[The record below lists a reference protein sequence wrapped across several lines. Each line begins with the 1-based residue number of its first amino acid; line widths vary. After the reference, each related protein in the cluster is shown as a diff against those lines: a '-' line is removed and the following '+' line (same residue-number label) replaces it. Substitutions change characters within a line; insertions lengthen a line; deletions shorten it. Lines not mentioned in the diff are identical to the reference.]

1 MRIIYLLIISLFSV
15 HSHADP
21 DWSDF
26 PELIVVSKCYID
38 NNPEN
43 GFKSCTQQDCGSL
56 RPHFHTC
63 NSVDCSKTP
72 GSPIQIGNFCQALPP
87 CNPDNYEYGNRG
99 ECVICPPPGI
109 YDNDVC
115 NTCPEGQIYSRSEG
129 RCTEILCSED
139 FEFFMGSCTR
149 KCQSGFIRNSPIIEP
164 GFYPWECVRKPPTCK
179 LDETLING
187 VCIKKPLECKKG
199 EKLIDNQCVPVDCN
213 NSIVESVNCLKDD
226 VLSSLNNLNDQSILA
241 QIINTLSNISQ
252 NLSSLNFGG
261 SDDNQGPDNS
271 NIDTS
276 EFNTDFSINE
286 IEQKTLD
293 QNIFSS
299 SAQCPANRNF
309 SLWAV
314 SYDFSFERIC
324 DSLHKLSF
332 LVMAISVLFSVNI
345 ILRK

>member
-1 MRIIYLLIISLFSV
+1 MRTLFLLIILLFSTFAY
-15 HSHADP
+15 S
-21 DWSDF
+21 SDYSDH
-26 PELIVVSKCYID
+26 PEYTVVNYCYT
-38 NNPEN
+38 PEN
-43 GFKSCTQQDCGSL
+43 EIRMCNRTDCGSL
-56 RPHFHTC
+56 LAYFATC
-63 NSVDCSKTP
+63 VSVDCSKSP
-72 GSPIQIGNFCQALPP
+72 GNPIQIGNICNARPP
-87 CNPDNYEYGNRG
+87 CNPQNFEYGNPG
-99 ECVICPPPGI
+99 ECVICTPPGV

-129 RCTEILCSED
+129 RCTHIQCSED
-139 FEFFMGSCTR
+139 FEFSMGECRKKCKTGFVRNNPVIDPKFMIWDCVP
-149 KCQSGFIRNSPIIEP
+149 KPI
-164 GFYPWECVRKPPTCK
+164 TCK
-179 LDETLING
+179 SDEILING

-213 NSIVESVNCLKDD
+213 NSIVQSLNCLKDD
-226 VLSSLNNLNDQSILA
+226 VVYSLNNLDDQSILR
-241 QIINTLSNISQ
+241 QIIDILSNISQ

-299 SAQCPANRNF
+299 SPQCPANRNF

-314 SYDFSFERIC
+314 AYNFSFERIC
-324 DSLHKLSF
+324 DALDKLSY
-332 LVMAISVLFSVNI
+332 LVMAISVLLSVNI